1 MLDETLKTDDR
12 AEIKTAN
19 RVAGITRSPQSVH
32 CSTTKVTTVAQIISQ
47 IDGVVTIDSG
57 VVTIDSDILESRPTI
72 DQFEHSFRYFNLSDS
87 NFWTTDSPKYSSVR
101 HSYPWPPHTP
111 GRQRTA
117 TL

>member
-1 MLDETLKTDDR
+1 MPIGSLFDD
-12 AEIKTAN
+12 KGDN
-19 RVAGITRSPQSVH
+19 CRSDYEPAR
-32 CSTTKVTTVAQIISQ
+32 CS
-47 IDGVVTIDSG
+47 VVTID
-57 VVTIDSDILESRPTI
+57 TDILESRPTI